1 MRYRRRWLPALS
13 LLALTLAACGPG
25 RATLQPAT
33 SDSPAAAP
41 ADAAS
46 QPTTAADAPATPV
59 ASLPQK
65 VTVSYSSISGSFLP
79 LFVAM
84 ENGLFAKQG
93 LDVDVTYIASGT
105 TSMQSLIAG
114 DVQFI
119 VTSGAEPTAAYLG
132 GAPVRIILGWLRT
145 LPALFMVNPSITSP
159 EQLRGQT
166 IGITR
171 FGGQPHVAARLAL
184 KAWGLDP
191 DTDVQYLQLGGVAEI
206 MAATQSGAV
215 AGGAYSPPTNVK
227 ARKLGLRTLGDLG
240 QMGIPYQGSVLAGL
254 QPYLDA
260 NPEVVRRFER
270 AMLEGIQVSLTDD
283 AATQAALAKF
293 TRTDDPELLDE
304 TISYY
309 RSVVQRKPYPSA
321 AGLQTVLDDLAESDP
336 RARTIQPLDIV
347 DTTVLEQ
354 LDREGYLKQLFGE

>member
-191 DTDVQYLQLGGVAEI
+191 DNSVQYVQLCGVAEI
-206 MAATQSGAV
+206 LAAMQQGAV
-215 AGGAYSPPTNVK
+215 VGGVFSPPTNVR
-227 ARKLGLRTLGDLG
+227 AQRLGFRVLGDLG
-240 QMGIPYQGSVLAGL
+240 QMDVGYQTDTLSALEPYIDQH
-254 QPYLDA
+254 
-260 NPEVVRRFER
+260 PEALRRVTR
-270 AMLEGIQVSLTDD
+270 AI
-283 AATQAALAKF
+283 
-293 TRTDDPELLDE
+293 
-304 TISYY
+304 
-309 RSVVQRKPYPSA
+309 
-321 AGLQTVLDDLAESDP
+321 
-336 RARTIQPLDIV
+336 
-347 DTTVLEQ
+347 
-354 LDREGYLKQLFGE
+354 